1 MSDLIKTVSFDLWDK
16 DPEQFAEKLGQNHKS
31 TGFCAIKNHPINKE
45 LVDSCVAMFTDFFAE
60 SEELKMKYFDE
71 DIGGARG
78 YTPYKIETPQGGE
91 HADLKEFWQ
100 MGRELPENHP
110 YKQFMFDNV
119 YVSEIPEFKDK
130 MQQLF
135 KAYDLFAKQLMQAIA
150 IYLDLNQ
157 FYFDSAIDNGNSILR
172 AIHYPPIESEDPGE
186 RSGAHKDI
194 NLITLL
200 IGGSE
205 PGLEILLNGQWIP
218 VHIER
223 DVLLCNVEE
232 MLERFTNN
240 RIPALI
246 HRVTKGPTKITDSA
260 RFAIPFFVHPNP
272 DWLIETLP
280 SCIDAEHPDLYPES
294 ILTDDFLQQRLYE
307 IKLL

>member
-1 MSDLIKTVSFDLWDK
+1 MSGSVETISFDLWDK
-16 DPEQFAEKLGQNHKS
+16 DPEKFAERLGQSHKS
-31 TGFCAIKNHPINKE
+31 TGFCGIKDHPIKKE
-45 LVDSCVAMFTDFFAE
+45 LVNSCVAMFADFFAQ

-71 DIGGARG
+71 NIGGARG
-78 YTPYKIETPQGGE
+78 YTPYKIETPKGGQ

-110 YKQFMFDNV
+110 YKKFMFDNV
-119 YVSEIPEFKDK
+119 YVSEIPEFKDRIQK
-130 MQQLF
+130 LF
-135 KAYDLFAKQLMQAIA
+135 KAFDLFGKQLMQAIA
-150 IYLDLNQ
+150 IYLDLDQ
-157 FYFDSAIDNGNSILR
+157 HYFNSAIDNGNSVLR
-172 AIHYPPIESEDPGE
+172 AIHYPPVESEDPGE

-194 NLITLL
+194 NLFTLL

-218 VHIER
+218 VQIER

>member
-1 MSDLIKTVSFDLWDK
+1 MEANMSDLIKTVSFDLWDK

-45 LVDSCVAMFTDFFAE
+45 LVDSCVAMFADFFAQ

-71 DIGGARG
+71 DMGGARG

-172 AIHYPPIESEDPGE
+172 VIHYPPVESEDPGE

-194 NLITLL
+194 NLFTLL

-218 VHIER
+218 VQIER

-240 RIPALI
+240 RYQ
-246 HRVTKGPTKITDSA
+246 H
-260 RFAIPFFVHPNP
+260 
-272 DWLIETLP
+272 
-280 SCIDAEHPDLYPES
+280 
-294 ILTDDFLQQRLYE
+294 
-307 IKLL
+307 

>member
-1 MSDLIKTVSFDLWDK
+1 MSDLIETVSFDLWDK
-16 DPEQFAEKLGQNHKS
+16 DPEQFARRLGQNHKS
-31 TGFCAIKNHPINKE
+31 TGFCAISDHPIEKE
-45 LVDSCVAMFTDFFAE
+45 LVDSCVAMFADFFGQ

-71 DIGGARG
+71 DMGGARG
-78 YTPYKIETPQGGE
+78 YTPYKIETPQGGQ

-100 MGRELPENHP
+100 MGRDLPENHP
-110 YKQFMFDNV
+110 YKEFMFDNL
-119 YVSEIPEFKDK
+119 YVSEIPEFKDR
-130 MQQLF
+130 MEELF
-135 KAYDLFAKQLMQAIA
+135 KAYDLFGKQLMQAIA
-150 IYLDLNQ
+150 IYLGLDQ
-157 FYFDSAIDNGNSILR
+157 YYFDSAIENGNSILR
-172 AIHYPPIESEDPGE
+172 VIHYPPVESEEPGE

-194 NLITLL
+194 NLFTLL
-200 IGGSE
+200 IGGSA

-218 VHIER
+218 VQIER
-223 DVLLCNVEE
+223 DVLLCNAQE

-246 HRVTKGPTKITDSA
+246 HRVTKGPTKKTDSP
-260 RFAIPFFVHPNP
+260 RYAIPFFVHPNP

-280 SCIDAEHPDLYPES
+280 SCIDADHPDLYPES

>member
-1 MSDLIKTVSFDLWDK
+1 MSDLIETVSFDLWDK
-16 DPEQFAEKLGQNHKS
+16 DPEQFARRLGQNHKS
-31 TGFCAIKNHPINKE
+31 TGFCGIKDHPIKKE
-45 LVDSCVAMFTDFFAE
+45 LVDSCIAMFADFFSQ

-71 DIGGARG
+71 DMGGARG
-78 YTPYKIETPQGGE
+78 YTPYKIETPQGGQ

-100 MGRELPENHP
+100 MGRDLPENHP
-110 YKQFMFDNV
+110 YKEFMFDNL
-119 YVSEIPEFKDK
+119 YVSEIPEFKDR
-130 MQQLF
+130 MEELF
-135 KAYDLFAKQLMQAIA
+135 KAYDLFGKQLMQAIA
-150 IYLDLNQ
+150 IYLGLDQ
-157 FYFDSAIDNGNSILR
+157 YYFDSAIENGNSILR
-172 AIHYPPIESEDPGE
+172 VIHYPPVESEEPGE

-194 NLITLL
+194 NLFTLL
-200 IGGSE
+200 IGGSA

-218 VHIER
+218 VQIER
-223 DVLLCNVEE
+223 DVLLCNAQE

-246 HRVTKGPTKITDSA
+246 HRVTKGPTKITDSP
-260 RFAIPFFVHPNP
+260 RYAIPFFVHPNP

-280 SCIDAEHPDLYPES
+280 SCIDADHPDLYPES